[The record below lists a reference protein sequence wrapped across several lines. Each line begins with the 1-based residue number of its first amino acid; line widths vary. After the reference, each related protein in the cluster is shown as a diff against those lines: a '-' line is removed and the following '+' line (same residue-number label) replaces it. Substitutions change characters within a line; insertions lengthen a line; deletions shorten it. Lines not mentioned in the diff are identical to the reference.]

1 MKHPF
6 RYLSALCIN
15 VLLPWLVY
23 RFVLR
28 DWDYVHAVAASALPL
43 IAWIAWDY
51 FRLRHF
57 DALSAVVLASVTLSL
72 ALTLLGSAPE
82 KRAVEAPMISGAVG
96 VVLLLTFWLP
106 RPLMFYLARSTL
118 AREDRDGATRFEARW
133 IAHPEMAVAI
143 KRMTIVWGV
152 GLVLENLLRC
162 WIVWTWA
169 DKSRAALVSVAV
181 SYAAYGALALLTMW
195 YRREMRKRL
204 PGQIRELGETP
215 GS

>member
-23 RFVLR
+23 RLVLR
-28 DWDYVHAVAASALPL
+28 DSDYVHAVAASALPL

-57 DALSAVVLASVTLSL
+57 DALSATVLACVALSFV
-72 ALTLLGSAPE
+72 LTLLGSAPQN
-82 KRAVEAPMISGAVG
+82 RAIEAPMISGAVG

-118 AREDRDGATRFEARW
+118 AREDHDSALRFEERW
-133 IAHPEMAVAI
+133 RAHPEMAVPI
-143 KRMTIVWGV
+143 KRMTVVWGV

-162 WIVWTWA
+162 WIVWTWT
-169 DKSRAALVSVAV
+169 DKSRAALISVTV
-181 SYAAYGALALLTMW
+181 SYAAYGVLTLW
-195 YRREMRKRL
+195 TVLYRRRIRKHPL
-204 PGQIRELGETP
+204 AQAQELGETP

>member
-23 RFVLR
+23 RLVLR
-28 DWDYVHAVAASALPL
+28 DWDYVHALAASALPL

-51 FRLRHF
+51 VRLRHF
-57 DALSAVVLASVTLSL
+57 DALSATVLTSIAL
-72 ALTLLGSAPE
+72 ALVLTLLGGAPE
-82 KRAVEAPMISGAVG
+82 NRAVEAPMISGAVG

-118 AREDRDGATRFEARW
+118 AREDHDGAVKFEARW

-143 KRMTIVWGV
+143 RRMTIVWGV

-162 WIVWTWA
+162 WIVWTWV
-169 DKSRAALVSVAV
+169 DKSQAALISAAV
-181 SYAAYGALALLTMW
+181 SYAAYGALAMW
-195 YRREMRKRL
+195 TLRYRREIRKRVPL
-204 PGQIRELGETP
+204 EIRKLEETP